1 MNTENLKL
9 KNDFVILMLTS
20 GSDRQTS
27 MSERGICCFAN
38 DILGEAQYDIF
49 VCDEYDISC
58 FAGCDI
64 FGFAESDYSVTN
76 LMTYGSEPNR

>member
-27 MSERGICCFAN
+27 MSERCICCFAN
-38 DILGEAQYDIF
+38 DILAVGQYDIF
-49 VCDEYDISC
+49 ACDEYDISC
-58 FAGCDI
+58 CAGCDI
-64 FGFAESDYSVTN
+64 FGFAESDYSV
-76 LMTYGSEPNR
+76 YQS

>member
-9 KNDFVILMLTS
+9 TNDFVILMLTS

-49 VCDEYDISC
+49 VCDEYDISASC
-58 FAGCDI
+58 RYDI
-64 FGFAESDYSVTN
+64 FGFAESDNLLTN
-76 LMTYGSEPNR
+76 

>member
-27 MSERGICCFAN
+27 RSERGICCFAN
-38 DILGEAQYDIF
+38 DILAIGQYDIF
-49 VCDEYDISC
+49 ACDEYDISASC
-58 FAGCDI
+58 RYDI
-64 FGFAESDYSVTN
+64 FGFAESDYSV
-76 LMTYGSEPNR
+76 YQS